1 MKFDPS
7 KLTIIR
13 DTREQDG
20 FTFPNFRVED
30 YGLSVGDYSV
40 KFLTEHIRIERKSL
54 PDLISSLTQGRDR
67 FQREMTLIRAFKFRC
82 IVVEGG
88 LVEVIA
94 GSYRSKATPNS
105 ILASCASWS
114 AKYAPIHFCGDRSSA
129 ERYCQEFLIQSA
141 RAIWTDLAGL
151 QQAVAGDVKR

>member
-67 FQREMTLIRAFKFRC
+67 FQREMTLIRAF
-82 IVVEGG
+82 
-88 LVEVIA
+88 
-94 GSYRSKATPNS
+94 
-105 ILASCASWS
+105 
-114 AKYAPIHFCGDRSSA
+114 
-129 ERYCQEFLIQSA
+129 
-141 RAIWTDLAGL
+141 
-151 QQAVAGDVKR
+151 